1 MKAIKFTYLTLGAAL
16 LFASCANDI
25 AEPEFQR
32 NDSRIYFRTSLPES
46 ASRAQIISND
56 NLAEFNVTVFNPAD
70 AADGKLTPFIDN
82 ISVIKSEESGVFSSE
97 ECMWPSAGREKPNL
111 TFFACHPAPVS
122 LGNNT
127 TMDGNEPAFDFKML
141 NFTVSEDIS
150 QQVDFIAAYKSV
162 SMKSEMYSDIRL
174 DFEHA
179 LSRIEVLALG
189 ENKSCKIEI
198 AGVRIGGTYT
208 EPSFDFKPKEGAG
221 DWIPGDVKKDVHYV
235 YNPGD
240 KIVTIDNT
248 SSAVSI
254 MGGTQGDNYAMLVPY
269 DYSAWNYEN
278 DNTNSGQGL
287 YLGVLLRV
295 IDIKGK
301 QQYPY
306 TDTNQGPNALD
317 IPKVYLAVDGGG
329 SVVSGQLYKGAG
341 GRYFTDSEMTSAYT
355 VPQGCTVKEFG
366 WSAIPVT
373 GDWKPGYYYTY
384 TLDYTYGVGLHAPDV
399 TPSAGPN
406 AGDPIISD
414 KVGLTV
420 TVKGWQSGTTSSIT
434 VPGS

>member
-1 MKAIKFTYLTLGAAL
+1 MKVIKFTYLTFGTAL
-16 LFASCANDI
+16 LFASCTNDV
-25 AEPEFQR
+25 AEPEFPR
-32 NDSRIYFRTSLPES
+32 NDGRIYFRTSLPES
-46 ASRAQIISND
+46 ASRAQIVSND
-56 NLAEFNVTVFNPAD
+56 NLTGFNVTVFNPAD
-70 AADGKLTPFIDN
+70 ATDGKLDPFISN
-82 ISVIKSEESGVFSSE
+82 ISVIKNEESGVFSSD
-97 ECMWPSAGREKPNL
+97 ECMWPAAGKERPNL
-111 TFFACHPAPVS
+111 TFFAYHPAPVS

-127 TMDGNEPAFDFKML
+127 AISGVVPDFDFKIPD
-141 NFTVSEDIS
+141 FTVSEDIS

-162 SMKSEMYSDIRL
+162 SMKSEMYTDIRL
-174 DFEHA
+174 DFEHK
-179 LSRIEVLALG
+179 LSRIEVNAKG

-198 AGVRIGGTYT
+198 AGVLIGGTYSKAT
-208 EPSFDFKPKEGAG
+208 FDFKPQPGAG
-221 DWIPGDVKKDVHYV
+221 DWIPGDVKKNVHYV
-235 YNPGD
+235 YNAGD
-240 KIVTIDNT
+240 KIVTIENT
-248 SSAVSI
+248 ASAVSI
-254 MGGTQGDNYAMLVPY
+254 MGGTQGSNYAMLVPY

-278 DNTNSGQGL
+278 DNTNSEKGL

-317 IPKVYLAVDGGG
+317 IPKVYLVVDGGG
-329 SVVSGQLYKGAG
+329 TVMSGPLYKGANG
-341 GRYFTDSEMTSAYT
+341 AYYTDSELTTPYA
-355 VPQGCTVKEFG
+355 VPQGCTVREFG

-399 TPSAGPN
+399 KPSDGPN

-420 TVKGWQSGTTSSIT
+420 TVKGWQTGSSTNIN

>member
-1 MKAIKFTYLTLGAAL
+1 MKVIKFTCLTFGAAL
-16 LFASCANDI
+16 LFASCTNDV
-25 AEPEFQR
+25 AEPEFPR

-46 ASRAQIISND
+46 TSRAQIISND
-56 NLAEFNVTVFNPAD
+56 NLTGFNVTVFNPAD
-70 AADGKLTPFIDN
+70 AADGKLDPFINN

-97 ECMWPSAGREKPNL
+97 ECMWPAAGKEKPNL
-111 TFFACHPAPVS
+111 TFFAYHPAPVS

-127 TMDGNEPAFDFKML
+127 ATSGVVPDFDFKIPD
-141 NFTVSEDIS
+141 FTVSEDIS
-150 QQVDFIAAYKSV
+150 KQVDFIAAYKSV
-162 SMKSEMYSDIRL
+162 SMKSEMYTDIRL
-174 DFEHA
+174 DFEHK
-179 LSRIEVLALG
+179 LSRIEVNAKG

-198 AGVRIGGTYT
+198 AGVLIGGTYSKAT
-208 EPSFDFKPKEGAG
+208 FDFKPQPGAG
-221 DWIPGDVKKDVHYV
+221 DWIFGEDKRNVQYV
-235 YNPGD
+235 YTPGD
-240 KIVTIDNT
+240 KVVTISDT
-248 SSAVSI
+248 ESEVSI
-254 MGGTQGDNYAMLVPY
+254 MGGTQGDNYAMLLPSEY
-269 DYSAWNYEN
+269 TGWNYEN

-287 YLGVLLRV
+287 YMGVLLRV
-295 IDIKGK
+295 IDLKGK

-329 SVVSGQLYKGAG
+329 TVMSGQLYKGENG
-341 GRYFTDSEMTSAYT
+341 MYFTDPDMTTAYT
-355 VPQGCTVKEFG
+355 VPQGSAIMEFG
-366 WSAIPVT
+366 WSAIPIT

-399 TPSAGPN
+399 KPSEGPN

-420 TVKGWQSGTTSSIT
+420 TVKGWQSGSSSTIQ

>member
-1 MKAIKFTYLTLGAAL
+1 MSAIKFTYLTFGAAL
-16 LFASCANDI
+16 LLTSCANDVL
-25 AEPEFQR
+25 EPEFPR
-32 NDSRIYFRTSLPES
+32 DESRIYFRTSLPDN
-46 ASRAQIISND
+46 ATRAQIVSND
-56 NLAEFNVTVFNPAD
+56 NFTEFNVTVFNPAD
-70 AADGKLTPFIDN
+70 AEDGKLEPFINN
-82 ISVIKSEESGVFSSE
+82 IPVIKSGESGVFSSE
-97 ECMWPSAGREKPNL
+97 ECIWPSAGKEKPDL
-111 TFFACHPAPVS
+111 TFFAYHPATVS
-122 LGNNT
+122 PRNNT
-127 TMDGNEPAFDFKML
+127 TIDGNVPAFDFKL
-141 NFTVSEDIS
+141 PNFTVSEDIS
-150 QQVDFIAAYKSV
+150 QQVDFVVAYKSV
-162 SMKSEMYSDIRL
+162 SMKTEMYSDIQL
-174 DFEHA
+174 DFEHG

-198 AGVRIGGTYT
+198 AGVLIGGTYSEAT
-208 EPSFDFKPKEGAG
+208 FDFKPKAGAG
-221 DWIPGDVKKDVHYV
+221 DWIPGDEKKNVHYV

-248 SSAVSI
+248 TSAVSI
-254 MGGTQGDNYAMLVPY
+254 MGGAQGNNYAMLLPY
-269 DYSAWNYEN
+269 DYTAWDYEN
-278 DNTNSGQGL
+278 DNTNSEKGL

-329 SVVSGQLYKGAG
+329 TVVSGQLYKGDD
-341 GRYFTDSEMTSAYT
+341 GRYFTNSAQTSPYT
-355 VPQGCTVKEFG
+355 LPQGCTVKEFG

-399 TPSAGPN
+399 KPSEGPN

-420 TVKGWQSGTTSSIT
+420 TVKGWQSGTSSSIN